1 MNSNII
7 SGISDPRIDSV
18 LSKLFGNDAKLSIG
32 DISDH
37 LVLIKGPEE
46 IKGSIVD
53 LVRQKVVCPPSGRI
67 DSVISD
73 HLPIKNGMMH
83 LVDDRFEDHFFDLK
97 ECVIEDGHEG
107 TIVRVWYDQTAD
119 KTKYSTK
126 GKINS
131 EKSCWVVTKYF
142 FDMYLE
148 LNGPTN
154 LFDTLKADR
163 NLVFYFLMVHPEV
176 QVVSS
181 ENIGHGRLIYL
192 GLETTRKEEDSRK
205 EEDYSHY
212 LAFIGDDKTDP
223 YPEIPC
229 MPSKSKEFQT
239 HQRSHL
245 IADLELN
252 FPRDQP
258 LTVEEANQRL
268 CGPKDCKDYR
278 IDGTNFIVITQGQI
292 RVKVMTPGYAWRF
305 KLRDNQ
311 PNLAYMWYNLVTDSY
326 VSGRMALSDQ
336 DYLKKYPQLKPV
348 DTAIVKRRV
357 DLGQDLKFDLM
368 RSENQRFSPSAAQA
382 SVDSRLH
389 NIFQVTILSIPPA
402 QRSQLLEV
410 YQEFFHQR
418 TEVVDWLYSLYLS
431 PKLKPESEGNSE
443 MENPRISKILED
455 VVNYAK
461 QIQGSRLDKTGGSFN
476 MLVLNNI
483 KNLIAKEAGKSL
495 YRLVRSSRNNQEV
508 KV

>member
-1 MNSNII
+1 M
-7 SGISDPRIDSV
+7 
-18 LSKLFGNDAKLSIG
+18 
-32 DISDH
+32 
-37 LVLIKGPEE
+37 
-46 IKGSIVD
+46 
-53 LVRQKVVCPPSGRI
+53 
-67 DSVISD
+67 
-73 HLPIKNGMMH
+73 
-83 LVDDRFEDHFFDLK
+83 LVD
-97 ECVIEDGHEG
+97 
-107 TIVRVWYDQTAD
+107 
-119 KTKYSTK
+119 
-126 GKINS
+126 
-131 EKSCWVVTKYF
+131 
-142 FDMYLE
+142 
-148 LNGPTN
+148 
-154 LFDTLKADR
+154 
-163 NLVFYFLMVHPEV
+163 
-176 QVVSS
+176 
-181 ENIGHGRLIYL
+181 
-192 GLETTRKEEDSRK
+192 
-205 EEDYSHY
+205 
-212 LAFIGDDKTDP
+212 LAFIGDDTSNP
-223 YPEIPC
+223 YPEIQCESPLK
-229 MPSKSKEFQT
+229 PEK
-239 HQRSHL
+239 SHL

-252 FPRDQP
+252 FPRDKP

-268 CGPKDCKDYR
+268 STPKDCKDYR

-431 PKLKPESEGNSE
+431 PKLKSEGNSE

-461 QIQGSRLDKTGGSFN
+461 QIQGSRLDKTGGKVVSFN

-508 KV
+508 KL